1 MMLLPARNRATGPV
15 RQLSRRNDETM
26 KRLTMTMLLLA
37 MALAAA
43 ARRRRAGTFGYQ
55 FQTATSGLAAGVGP
69 QVTIENDRGQTR
81 LGLCGAGF
89 VGPRSQSFG
98 VVTAH
103 LFTNVTCF
111 KTDI

>member
-1 MMLLPARNRATGPV
+1 
-15 RQLSRRNDETM
+15 
-26 KRLTMTMLLLA
+26 
-37 MALAAA
+37 MALAACSTTTTTS
-43 ARRRRAGTFGYQ
+43 GTFGYQ